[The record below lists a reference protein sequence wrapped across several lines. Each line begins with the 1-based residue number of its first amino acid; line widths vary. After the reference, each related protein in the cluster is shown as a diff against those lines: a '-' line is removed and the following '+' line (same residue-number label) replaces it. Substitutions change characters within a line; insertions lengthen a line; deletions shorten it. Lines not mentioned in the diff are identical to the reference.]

1 MTLDT
6 FARANNRA
14 QYRLVMMYL
23 ADMTEKQTLVM
34 YSGHPLGL
42 FPSHKRAPRVVITNG
57 MVVPNYSGR
66 DEYVPLGVVSLNA
79 AVSKLLLSP
88 PSHVSCCC
96 LLALLA
102 LLGGAATSACT

>member
-6 FARANNRA
+6 FARAKNRA

-66 DEYVPLGVVSLNA
+66 DEYVSQRGCA
-79 AVSKLLLSP
+79 TQLLLSP
-88 PSHVSCCC
+88 PSHVS
-96 LLALLA
+96 
-102 LLGGAATSACT
+102 